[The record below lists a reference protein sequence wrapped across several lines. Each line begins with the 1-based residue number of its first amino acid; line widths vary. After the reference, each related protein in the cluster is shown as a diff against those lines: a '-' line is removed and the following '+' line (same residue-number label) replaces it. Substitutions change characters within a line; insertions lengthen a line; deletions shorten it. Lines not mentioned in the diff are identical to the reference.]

1 MLFWARWPHTGEIM
15 LLLILPIPVY
25 LYSQAQGKWLGFGR
39 HLKGAWWL
47 IAYLTAIVALSWA
60 GSKEFEGRG
69 YIAYGWDQ
77 FCVVLVALC
86 FFFWGVRSGW
96 KTPALAAQ
104 AESKSSHSA

>member
-1 MLFWARWPHTGEIM
+1 MVVDR
-15 LLLILPIPVY
+15 
-25 LYSQAQGKWLGFGR
+25 
-39 HLKGAWWL
+39 
-47 IAYLTAIVALSWA
+47 YLTAIVALSWA

-104 AESKSSHSA
+104 LSRSPLIPREPGAPA